1 MKKLENEEVFEIAID
16 DIEPDPNQPRK
27 IRPKDYLMELGNSIR
42 AAGLNNPI
50 MVRENPDTG
59 GKKWMIVNGECRH
72 TASVLVGLK
81 TIKAVVRV
89 FEDEKAVFLNQV
101 MDNNARLNMTPM
113 ETVHAFHRGLE
124 LGATIEEMAEKL
136 GVSVEVL
143 KRDLPL
149 AELPPELQ
157 AHIDSGKLPKE
168 VGRHI
173 ATLPKE
179 WHHRAWD
186 KAQTGNNAAE
196 MIARVDAYKAARSQQ
211 PLFGAAQ
218 EISKDEL
225 QEMRTTFKRL
235 RKTMENF
242 VNSGYGNGKA
252 PELVKA
258 NSKML
263 PELEFTAKQ
272 MMSAAKALQDA
283 ARLYRAASV
292 HGVA

>member
-1 MKKLENEEVFEIAID
+1 MKETDEKIYELDID
-16 DIEPDPNQPRK
+16 DVEPDPNQPRK
-27 IRPKDYLMELGNSIR
+27 IKPEPYLMDLGNSIR
-42 AAGLNNPI
+42 AAGQNNPI
-50 MVRENPDTG
+50 HVRENPDQG
-59 GKKWMIVNGECRH
+59 GKKFMIVNGECRW
-72 TASVLVGLK
+72 TAMSLVGLK
-81 TIKAVVRV
+81 TIKAVVKAYK
-89 FEDEKAVFLNQV
+89 DEKAVL
-101 MDNNARLNMTPM
+101 MDQQRDNHNRLNMTTM
-113 ETVHAFHRGLE
+113 ETVLSFKRGLE
-124 LGATIEEMAEKL
+124 MGATIEEQATNL
-136 GVSVEVL
+136 GTSPDVL

-173 ATLPKE
+173 ASLPKE

-196 MIARVDAYKAARSQQ
+196 MIARVDAYKAARDQKQIFGQ
-211 PLFGAAQ
+211 PQ

-225 QEMRTTFKRL
+225 QELRASFKRL
-235 RKTMENF
+235 EKTMTKF
-242 VNSGYGNGKA
+242 VNDGYSNGKA
-252 PELVKA
+252 GALVKA
-258 NSKML
+258 NSRKL

-272 MMSAAKALQDA
+272 MIVAAKALQDA